1 MKIALIGLPQ
11 VGKKTVFSMLTG
23 VGLDHLIARGG
34 EYHVGTVK
42 VADPRV
48 DKLSAMYQP
57 KNTKH
62 AEIECTLAP
71 APPHEPK
78 PREQWLNKLKDMD
91 ALCHVVR
98 AFDDPAVFHA
108 SGSVDPLRDIDA
120 INLELTIS
128 DLSLIETRLNRIAQ
142 DQKKKFEQERADEAA
157 LLEKLKPHLEAGK
170 SLREYAW
177 HEGEEKRV
185 RSLQFLTLKGLVTAI
200 NCGESN
206 YPNTPLLQQAREKM
220 GLEGEP
226 PGEPQ
231 RAPAQTGGT
240 RSVASAGRGSEVCEL
255 CAKLEAEVVQIE
267 DPKERAEFLK
277 ALGIEEPAI
286 HVLTRL
292 LYKALGYISFFTTGE
307 DEVRAWTIRH
317 GATAV
322 DAAHAIHSDLARGFI
337 RAEVMKYPDLIAG
350 GETVAAN
357 LIRGGSEGREDASR
371 LQGTGHAAEVHLKE
385 TGKLLLKGKDYIV
398 EDGDIVHIRHSG

>member
-1 MKIALIGLPQ
+1 MKVALIGLPQ
-11 VGKKTVFSMLTG
+11 TGKKTAFSLLTG
-23 VGLDHLIARGG
+23 VGLDHLLGRAA

-57 KNTKH
+57 KKTKY

-71 APPHEPK
+71 APPHEAK

-108 SGSVDPLRDIDA
+108 SGSVDPLRDVDA
-120 INLELTIS
+120 MNLELTIS
-128 DLSLIETRLNRIAQ
+128 DLSLIETRLGRIEQ
-142 DQKKKFEQERADEAA
+142 DQKKKFEQDRADEEA
-157 LLEKLKPHLEAGK
+157 LLKHLKPHLEAGR

-177 HEGEEKRV
+177 REGEEKRV
-185 RSLQFLTLKGLVTAI
+185 RSLQFLTMKGLVTAL

-206 YPNTPLLQQAREKM
+206 YPNAALLESARSK
-220 GLEGEP
+220 L
-226 PGEPQ
+226 
-231 RAPAQTGGT
+231 TGP
-240 RSVASAGRGSEVCEL
+240 RSKVCEL
-255 CAKLEAEVVQIE
+255 CAKLEAEVAQIE
-267 DPKERAEFLK
+267 DPKERAEFLS

-292 LYKALGYISFFTTGE
+292 LYQALGYISFFTTGE

-317 GATAV
+317 GAAAV
-322 DAAHAIHSDLARGFI
+322 DAAHAIHTDLAKGFI
-337 RAEVMKYPDLIAG
+337 RAEVMKYPDLIGAG
-350 GETVAAN
+350 
-357 LIRGGSEGREDASR
+357 D
-371 LQGTGHAAEVHLKE
+371 TGHAAEVRLKE